1 MQGILRKIDA
11 PPTSGA
17 SICRPEVFL
26 PRLFYPLEKARLPL
40 KHYVN
45 LNHYD
50 VFLTNL

>member
-26 PRLFYPLEKARLPL
+26 PRLHTFL
-40 KHYVN
+40 KGTLAIKN
-45 LNHYD
+45 TM
-50 VFLTNL
+50 LT